1 MLAILVVFYCFSTYF
16 KNKPNPYFQF
26 LESRDT
32 ASTNCDCPD
41 TRSLFDIVWSCF
53 STIFLC
59 TWVSVLPN
67 LPPPGESF
75 LRTAFRRLKIMLYT
89 FVAPELTL
97 TWAMNQWFGARKV
110 ATAFNS
116 RGWTKTHGFFLQ
128 MGGFHL
134 HRNEESLGVLSFDL
148 LSELVASDEIEFPTI
163 TASDIEDRSKGDF
176 VTKGIVI
183 FQTSWFIIQCIA
195 RGVQGLALTELE
207 LLTVALA
214 SLNAVMYFFWWSKP
228 LDVQEYVPVYLKA
241 STSFMHKPELKRA
254 VGSSEARFEREL
266 NRINHTKSVR
276 SNFDSWGEY
285 LPSPFRKVTSSLF
298 RKLSAFLEH
307 LREEWETRNHFTFI
321 IIWLVFVPLI
331 LPAIPIM
338 EIVGEFGGLE
348 PGAHRVPTFYSIPS
362 TNQQDVIVGLVFAL
376 FGVMFG
382 GIHMIGWGF
391 AFPSHTARTLWRV
404 SALSVTCIP
413 FIVTI
418 VEILIPAKGDE
429 EVETEAHS
437 TSWWSKLTYY
447 LIFSLSLLMTI
458 LLALYVPA
466 RFILFIEALILLKDQ
481 PSNAYIEVQWTRF
494 IPHFR

>member
-1 MLAILVVFYCFSTYF
+1 
-16 KNKPNPYFQF
+16 
-26 LESRDT
+26 
-32 ASTNCDCPD
+32 
-41 TRSLFDIVWSCF
+41 
-53 STIFLC
+53 
-59 TWVSVLPN
+59 
-67 LPPPGESF
+67 
-75 LRTAFRRLKIMLYT
+75 
-89 FVAPELTL
+89 
-97 TWAMNQWFGARKV
+97 
-110 ATAFNS
+110 
-116 RGWTKTHGFFLQ
+116 
-128 MGGFHL
+128 
-134 HRNEESLGVLSFDL
+134 
-148 LSELVASDEIEFPTI
+148 
-163 TASDIEDRSKGDF
+163 
-176 VTKGIVI
+176 
-183 FQTSWFIIQCIA
+183 
-195 RGVQGLALTELE
+195 
-207 LLTVALA
+207 
-214 SLNAVMYFFWWSKP
+214 
-228 LDVQEYVPVYLKA
+228 
-241 STSFMHKPELKRA
+241 
-254 VGSSEARFEREL
+254 
-266 NRINHTKSVR
+266 
-276 SNFDSWGEY
+276 
-285 LPSPFRKVTSSLF
+285 
-298 RKLSAFLEH
+298 
-307 LREEWETRNHFTFI
+307 
-321 IIWLVFVPLI
+321 
-331 LPAIPIM
+331 M

-437 TSWWSKLTYY
+437 KSWWSKLTYY